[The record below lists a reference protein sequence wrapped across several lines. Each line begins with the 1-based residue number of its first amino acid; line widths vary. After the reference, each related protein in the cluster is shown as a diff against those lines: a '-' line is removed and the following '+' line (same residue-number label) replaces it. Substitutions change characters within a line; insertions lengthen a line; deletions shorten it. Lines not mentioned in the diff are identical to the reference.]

1 MFGFLG
7 ILLFLLATAG
17 TLALLA
23 LAFLRF
29 YRELGGGV
37 EEWFP
42 TEVGAALTLLITIL
56 GFALGFPRVAL
67 AVGLLA
73 VTLVVVSVAPRI
85 NGYGHAR
92 AAGML
97 RAQMS
102 REELADKH
110 LADLH
115 AIAAE
120 LDVPG
125 FRMLRRD
132 DLIDSILERSD
143 QELTEVE
150 ESVEDA
156 EAGEAEEVEEVEE
169 DEESAAATEEPPK
182 REWGR
187 GRRSRQDKDREEAET
202 EPITGV
208 LDVMPQ
214 RYGFLRLSGL
224 EPTDGD
230 VYISAS
236 QIRRCELRP
245 GDDVSGPARPP
256 RRGERHHAL
265 VHVDLVNGAEPGEE
279 GIERPAF
286 DELTPVAPNRRVRL
300 DVDSADVLTRA
311 VDLLVPLG
319 LGQRVLV
326 ASAPRSG
333 RTTLLRGL
341 ASAIATA
348 DDASPLVVLLIDERP
363 EEATAWREALPDG
376 AEVAIATA
384 EMEPVEQTRVAELAL
399 ERVKRRV
406 EGGDDVVLIV
416 DSLSRLGVAYGDA
429 AEVKHLFGAGR
440 ELSEED
446 SGSLTVIA
454 TALDGSGEDD
464 GAAFSAVATTENA
477 LITLDPELAAA
488 GVFPALRP
496 DECRASGEEELREAE
511 ELEAVRKLRDE
522 LTGKEPREAAEILRE
537 RIEGSQSNEEL
548 LSDV

>member
-1 MFGFLG
+1 MFGLLG

-23 LAFLRF
+23 LAFLRL
-29 YRELGGGV
+29 YRELGGGM

-42 TEVGAALTLLITIL
+42 TEMGAALTLVIAIL

-73 VTLVVVSVAPRI
+73 LTLVVVSVVPRV
-85 NGYGHAR
+85 NGFGP
-92 AAGML
+92 GGTVDML

-120 LDVPG
+120 LGVPG
-125 FRMLRRD
+125 YRMLRRD
-132 DLIDSILERSD
+132 ELIDRILERGGEAAPGEEGGEPVPS
-143 QELTEVE
+143 EEVAE
-150 ESVEDA
+150 AE
-156 EAGEAEEVEEVEE
+156 EAGEAKEVEEAEQKAEE
-169 DEESAAATEEPPK
+169 EQEE
-182 REWGR
+182 
-187 GRRSRQDKDREEAET
+187 QET
-202 EPITGV
+202 VTGV

-224 EPTDGD
+224 EPAEGD

-245 GDDVSGPARPP
+245 GDAVSGPARAP
-256 RRGERHHAL
+256 RRGERHRAL
-265 VHVDLVNGAEPGEE
+265 VHVDLVNGVEPGEE
-279 GIERPAF
+279 GVERPAF
-286 DELTPVAPNRRVRL
+286 EELTPVAPRRRLRL
-300 DVDSADVLTRA
+300 DADPSDFLTRA
-311 VDLLVPLG
+311 VDLLAPLA

-326 ASAPRSG
+326 TSAPRSG

-341 ASAIATA
+341 ARAIGGGE
-348 DDASPLVVLLIDERP
+348 DAPAVVVLLVDERP
-363 EEATAWREALPDG
+363 EEATAWREALPEG

-384 EMEPVEQTRVAELAL
+384 EMEPVEQVRVAELAL

-416 DSLSRLGVAYGDA
+416 DSLSRLGVAYRDA
-429 AEVKHLFGAGR
+429 AEVKHVFGAGR
-440 ELSEED
+440 ELSEEG

-454 TALDGSGEDD
+454 TALDGAGEDD

-477 LITLDPELAAA
+477 LITLDPGLAAA
-488 GVFPALRP
+488 GVFPALRAE
-496 DECRASGEEELREAE
+496 ECRVSGEEELREPD
-511 ELEAVRKLRDE
+511 ELEAARKLRAE
-522 LTGKEPREAAEILRE
+522 LAGKEPREAAELLRE
-537 RIEGSQSNEEL
+537 AIERSSSNEEL
-548 LSDV
+548 LKRL

>member
-29 YRELGGGV
+29 YRELGGGP

-42 TEVGAALTLLITIL
+42 TEMGAALTLLIAIL
-56 GFALGFPRVAL
+56 GFALGFPKVAL

-73 VTLVVVSVAPRI
+73 VTLVVVSVVPRV
-85 NGYGHAR
+85 NGYGVPR

-97 RAQMS
+97 PAQMS
-102 REELADKH
+102 REELAEKH
-110 LADLH
+110 LADLQ
-115 AIAAE
+115 AMAAE

-132 DLIDSILERSD
+132 DLIDRILERGD
-143 QELTEVE
+143 DAGVE
-150 ESVEDA
+150 EPGAGEDA
-156 EAGEAEEVEEVEE
+156 GYAEEVDQVLVE
-169 DEESAAATEEPPK
+169 AGKPTEERAEGEPARKTGP
-182 REWGR
+182 REG
-187 GRRSRQDKDREEAET
+187 REEART

-224 EPTDGD
+224 EPADGD

-236 QIRRCELRP
+236 QIRRCELRS
-245 GDDVSGPARPP
+245 GDDVSGPARAP
-256 RRGERHHAL
+256 RRGERHRAL
-265 VHVDLVNGAEPGEE
+265 VHVDLVNGVEPGEE
-279 GIERPAF
+279 GIERPSF
-286 DELTPVAPNRRVRL
+286 DQLTPVAPHRRRRL
-300 DVDSADVLTRA
+300 EADPSDVLTRA

-333 RTTLLRGL
+333 RTTLLRGV
-341 ASAIATA
+341 AKAIAAA
-348 DDASPLVVLLIDERP
+348 DDVPALVVLLVDERP
-363 EEATAWREALPDG
+363 EEATAWREALPED
-376 AEVAIATA
+376 AELAIATA
-384 EMEPVEQTRVAELAL
+384 EMEPVEQARVAKLAL

-406 EGGDDVVLIV
+406 EGGDDVVMIV

-429 AEVKHLFGAGR
+429 AEVKHVFGAGR
-440 ELSEED
+440 ELSEEG

-454 TALDGSGEDD
+454 TALEGSGEDD

-477 LITLDPELAAA
+477 LIALDPDLAAA

-496 DECRASGEEELREAE
+496 EECRVSGEEELREPE
-511 ELEAVRKLRDE
+511 ELEAARRLRAE
-522 LTGKEPREAAEILRE
+522 LAGKEPSEAAELLRE
-537 RIEGSQSNEEL
+537 RIEGSKSNEEL
-548 LSDV
+548 LREL